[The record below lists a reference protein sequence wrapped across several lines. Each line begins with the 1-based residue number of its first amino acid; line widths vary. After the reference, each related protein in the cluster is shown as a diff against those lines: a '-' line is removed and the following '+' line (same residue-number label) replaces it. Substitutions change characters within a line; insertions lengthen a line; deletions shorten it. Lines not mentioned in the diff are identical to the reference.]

1 MIKKNKENISIF
13 VKELNIQIS
22 KIDNQRYIK
31 INIIFQIKS
40 NKKLQYNN

>member
-1 MIKKNKENISIF
+1 MIKKIKENISIF
-13 VKELNIQIS
+13 VKEQNLQTS

-31 INIIFQIKS
+31 ITIIFQIKS